1 MSALLEQVF
10 VFDALSLVIRPKRGR
25 GLHKGI
31 LGSDLDCLELI
42 DGQTIRPLLGLHG
55 EMPRPP
61 APYVQQYL
69 QGVPRSD
76 FQSMWDGRDIEEAG
90 LKGYEGPAFSSDQ
103 LLYLP
108 TVPRANSPYG
118 MSAVEMALVVIMTG
132 LQKQAYQL
140 NYYNEGT
147 VPAVYISP
155 GDMTMTP
162 AQIRELQ
169 GALNGFASDQ
179 AWHHKIIVTPP
190 GSKIDPQ
197 RPASLADQF
206 DEIIMASV
214 AMVFD
219 VDPMS
224 LGIIPAVSTAVSPF
238 AAKEMAESSR
248 TVHERTSTKPLLKF
262 LASIAN
268 SLLHRVMSQDD
279 MKFTFSGMDE
289 ANDQAAQT
297 DMLVKQVQ
305 SGLISIDEA
314 REELQRTAW
323 GLDETSG
330 PLVFTQ
336 MGPVPL
342 NQVIEMMRQQQPMQG
357 GQTAAANSGNSVT
370 ASHQPRAVHHP
381 PSSRPVGTH
390 NPRLGLPAGSG
401 GADLAPSPGGA
412 SDTPAHAAARAH
424 QAAGKRKAVMAELE
438 ALARHVR
445 KGRHIATWIPEH
457 IPGVIMASLA
467 EDLTK
472 GIGIDEAVRD
482 ALALPEDAYEWVEK
496 AGPQQ
501 NQSQRQQAQA
511 LAQQYAAQI
520 RAVFGQVA
528 AQAATADRPVA
539 VRVLSPSR
547 RRRSA
552 AMITALL
559 AKLLEPVL
567 RRLWADAWALGRD
580 AAAGILGAE
589 APSGSDDDAAFQA
602 WADSHGRDWLEQIT
616 DTHEDDVA
624 AGLYEAGS
632 AGEDAETHRVPD
644 RGLARRGGALGA
656 DRGRPGA
663 AGLRT
668 PAWRAVARKLGVVQ
682 KSWITRQRREGLR
695 LAARRTRL
703 RAGSTSTRRTRPG
716 SCSRPSH
723 PRCRC
728 HDELPRV
735 AEPGAE
741 ARRRPALRGPPRP
754 GMVAGRLVPVRPGD
768 GRRRPDARRSRRR

>member
-1 MSALLEQVF
+1 MGHRAHQGSRQSLSGRSRGDEGLRGAPLEAVKFFGKPDPNYFSFDSFMSALLEQVF
-10 VFDALSLVIRPKRGR
+10 VFDALSLVMRPKRGR

-61 APYVQQYL
+61 APYVQQYI

-438 ALARHVR
+438 ALARQVR

-482 ALALPEDAYEWVEK
+482 ALALPGGRLRVGGESRPAAEPEPAAAGAGARSAVRR
-496 AGPQQ
+496 AGPG
-501 NQSQRQQAQA
+501 RVRPGR
-511 LAQQYAAQI
+511 
-520 RAVFGQVA
+520 RAGG
-528 AQAATADRPVA
+528 TADRPVA
-539 VRVLSPSR
+539 VGCPR
-547 RRRSA
+547 RHGGG
-552 AMITALL
+552 
-559 AKLLEPVL
+559 P
-567 RRLWADAWALGRD
+567 G
-580 AAAGILGAE
+580 G
-589 APSGSDDDAAFQA
+589 DD
-602 WADSHGRDWLEQIT
+602 H
-616 DTHEDDVA
+616 
-624 AGLYEAGS
+624 
-632 AGEDAETHRVPD
+632 
-644 RGLARRGGALGA
+644 
-656 DRGRPGA
+656 GA
-663 AGLRT
+663 AGE
-668 PAWRAVARKLGVVQ
+668 A
-682 KSWITRQRREGLR
+682 
-695 LAARRTRL
+695 
-703 RAGSTSTRRTRPG
+703 
-716 SCSRPSH
+716 
-723 PRCRC
+723 
-728 HDELPRV
+728 
-735 AEPGAE
+735 PGAR
-741 ARRRPALRGPPRP
+741 AAQAVGGRVGAGP
-754 GMVAGRLVPVRPGD
+754 
-768 GRRRPDARRSRRR
+768 